1 MSSNLLPN
9 IMKKTTCLA
18 ITISVLCLFATKV
31 EAQFFKGLFK
41 NKLAAEMQ
49 NANITLNQTDTT
61 ITVPYTLKGYRNR
74 YYAVRLA
81 YSNNS
86 GNSFKG
92 PLRSV
97 TGDVGDSIRAGKD
110 KKIAWKFKRDNPY
123 FDGKNISFRLD
134 VVEMPKVATGGPRN
148 ALRSLLMPG
157 LGDTKVRNSY
167 NYGWIAVGTYASLA
181 TGGYFLYRAQQ
192 TYKNHKNR
200 LANDAPAHL
209 AYFKD
214 AKRFQNIST
223 VFFITG
229 ASVWIGDVIG
239 VYFRG
244 LKNKRKIAREK
255 ERLEAEKA
263 ETSSF
268 RILPHTDGR
277 SGQVA
282 LIWKF

>member
-1 MSSNLLPN
+1 
-9 IMKKTTCLA
+9 MKKTTYFWA
-18 ITISVLCLFATKV
+18 ILILCSLYTHQA
-31 EAQFFKGLFK
+31 EAQFLKGLFK
-41 NKLAAEMQ
+41 NKLAVELQ
-49 NANITLNQTDTT
+49 NSNIALSQPDTT
-61 ITVPYTLKGYRNR
+61 ILVPYTLKGYRNR
-74 YYAVRLA
+74 YYTVRLA

-134 VVEMPKVATGGPRN
+134 VVEMPKIATGGAGN
-148 ALRSLLMPG
+148 ALKSLLMPG
-157 LGDTKVRNSY
+157 LGDTKVRNGY
-167 NYGWIAVGTYASLA
+167 NYGWIAVGTYATLA
-181 TGGYFLYRAQQ
+181 TGGYFLYKAQQ
-192 TYKNHKNR
+192 TYKDHKNR
-200 LANDAPAHL
+200 LANDANTHL
-209 AYFKD
+209 GYFKD

-223 VFFITG
+223 VFFLTG
-229 ASVWIGDVIG
+229 ASIWIGDVVG

-244 LKNKRKIAREK
+244 LKNKRRIAREK

-277 SGQVA
+277 SGHLA